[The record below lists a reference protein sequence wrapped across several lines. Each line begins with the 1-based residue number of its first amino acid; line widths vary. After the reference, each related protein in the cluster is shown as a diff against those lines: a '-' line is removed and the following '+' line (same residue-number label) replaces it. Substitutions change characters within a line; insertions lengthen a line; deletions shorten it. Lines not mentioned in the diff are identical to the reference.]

1 MPPMRKGRL
10 VLIALLAACSSGV
23 TGITTVTG
31 NWTLRTVNDSS
42 LPYTLPGSGATKT
55 EVLDDVITLFEGF
68 TYSETSHKRVT
79 VNGQQSTETTID
91 TGVYSLFGT
100 SITLTPNS
108 GALARRGLI
117 EGNTMTI
124 VENGLVQDY
133 KK

>member
-1 MPPMRKGRL
+1 MRKGRL
-10 VLIALLAACSSGV
+10 VLVALLAACSSGV

-31 NWTLRTVNDSS
+31 NWSLRTVNDSS
-42 LPYTLPGSGATKT
+42 LPYTLSGSGANKT

-79 VNGQQSTETTID
+79 VNGQQSTETTTD
-91 TGVYSLFGT
+91 TGAYSLFGT

>member
-1 MPPMRKGRL
+1 MRKGHLIL
-10 VLIALLAACSSGV
+10 VALLAACSSGV

-31 NWTLRTVNDSS
+31 NWSLRTVNDSS
-42 LPYTLPGSGATKT
+42 LPYTVSGSGANKT

-79 VNGQQSTETTID
+79 VNGQQSTVTTID
-91 TGVYSLFGT
+91 TGAYGLLGT

>member
-1 MPPMRKGRL
+1 MRKGHLIL
-10 VLIALLAACSSGV
+10 VALLAACSSGV

-31 NWTLRTVNDSS
+31 NWSLRTVNDSS
-42 LPYTLPGSGATKT
+42 LPYTLSGSGATKT
-55 EVLDDVITLFEGF
+55 EILDDVITLFEGF